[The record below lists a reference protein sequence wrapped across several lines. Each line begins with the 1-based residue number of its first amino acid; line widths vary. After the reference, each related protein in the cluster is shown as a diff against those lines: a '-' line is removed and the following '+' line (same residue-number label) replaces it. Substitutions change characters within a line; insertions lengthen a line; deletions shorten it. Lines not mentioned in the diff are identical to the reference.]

1 MKRQIIAINGKPYIV
16 MSGMVRTGGEWP
28 VGTCKIHLL
37 KHTIAFYFDLP
48 EAPFRLDDIVAL
60 ERDVGCI
67 LADGRRVKIRGGK
80 PLVTK
85 ISTAMALLHFLELQ
99 REEGEGV
106 AMLTIQEAAKYA
118 RVTDRTIRSW
128 CGDELLPGIIGKG
141 RLTRIPATSL
151 DVFKKK
157 PAPPVAPKKK
167 ASSRKR

>member
-1 MKRQIIAINGKPYIV
+1 MKRHKIVINGEPSIV
-16 MSGMVRTGGEWP
+16 MGGNVHTEGKFP
-28 VGTCKIHLL
+28 VCIIRLL
-37 KHTIAFYFDLP
+37 KHTISFYFDLTG
-48 EAPFRLDDIVAL
+48 APFRLDDIAAL
-60 ERDVGCI
+60 DRGKGCT
-67 LADGRRVKIRGGK
+67 LTDGRCVKFQGK
-80 PLVTK
+80 PLVTNITTDK
-85 ISTAMALLHFLELQ
+85 ALLNYLELQ

-157 PAPPVAPKKK
+157 PAPPVTPKK